1 MSTQVADLRVLL
13 SADLSSLPADVRS
26 AANILKSY
34 VTDATQAEDATR
46 SFGRT
51 FGETA
56 DLLSQKSQAIIGG
69 FSLMQGAV
77 LGVVGAAVGMA
88 SAVSS
93 LAQQGRELE
102 QMSNKAGVTVERMQ
116 ELAYATEQYNVSGD
130 QLADMLKDVQDKLGD
145 FSATGGGEFADWMTN
160 IAPKV
165 GLTIEKLQQ
174 MSGPDAL
181 IAMQDAMD
189 KTNVSAAEQVFYL
202 ESIAND
208 VSTLQPLLRNNG
220 AELQRLT
227 SHYRGLNVAL
237 SETDISQL
245 KEMDQ
250 QLHDVGLKL
259 QGSFAK
265 AVLGASEQIDWLTDK
280 VSYAVGY
287 WGTLFDSWADNP
299 RTIDGMSRRLGN
311 LREELADLDEQIKET
326 SNQKQYGGVGFLDAL
341 LGNTDG
347 KSGLPELQQRRAEI
361 EAEINRIQEAYGR
374 KRFGIGEQPE
384 YKPPVPVSSRD
395 TSADTKAATQKLQE
409 QGASRLSALDMQYAS
424 ELDKLRLS
432 HEERLTEINGM
443 QVSEAELR
451 RRGYESLAELREE
464 YRQKE
469 ADHFTQEQADYM
481 AKREEAMAK
490 ELEADQRKQD
500 QLVEQERQ
508 RVAQQKAAQQQAAR
522 DMLSFTSQ
530 TIGLTTDMLQQSGK
544 EQTGMMKALL
554 AAQKLLAIPSIL
566 IAGQQAAAGAEAF
579 AAMTGGLIGAAT
591 ARKLIEAQTAI
602 SIGLVVG
609 TSIAGMAH
617 SGIEE
622 IPSEGTW
629 LLDKGERV
637 YTNRSAQRI
646 DQMYDQLM
654 EGGSG
659 AAGGGAVFEQ
669 HLHFTGDMNDTER
682 QQMITSAAKQGYQ
695 MMIEDFGGYGQGRR
709 LLGV

>member
-1 MSTQVADLRVLL
+1 MSSTQIADLRVLL

-26 AANILKSY
+26 AANVLKSY
-34 VTDATQAEDATR
+34 AADAKSAEDSTFN
-46 SFGRT
+46 FGRS

-227 SHYRGLNVAL
+227 GHYRNLNAAL

-311 LREELADLDEQIKET
+311 LREELKDLDDQIKET
-326 SNQKQYGGVGFLDAL
+326 SEQKAFGGVGLLDAI
-341 LGNTDG
+341 LGDTAG
-347 KSGLPELQQRRAEI
+347 RAALPELQQRRAEI
-361 EAEINRIQEAYGR
+361 EAEIDRIQEAYGK

-384 YKPPVPVSSRD
+384 YQPPEPVSSRD
-395 TSADTKAATQKLQE
+395 TSADNKKLLE
-409 QGASRLSALDMQYAS
+409 QGEARLSALDMQFAS

-432 HEERLTEINGM
+432 HEERLAEIDSL

-451 RRGYESLAELREE
+451 RRGYESLSELREE

-469 ADHFTQEQADYM
+469 ADHFAEQQADYM

-500 QLVEQERQ
+500 QLAEQERQ
-508 RVAQQKAAQQQAAR
+508 RVERQKAAQQQAAR
-522 DMLSFTSQ
+522 DMLNFTSQ
-530 TIGLTTDMLQQSGK
+530 TLSLTTDMLQQSGK
-544 EQTGMMKALL
+544 EQTFIMKALL

-566 IAGQQAAAGAEAF
+566 VAGEQAEAGAAAF
-579 AAMTGGLIGAAT
+579 AAMTGGLLAAES
-591 ARKLIEAQTAI
+591 ARAMIKAQTMI
-602 SIGLVVG
+602 SVG
-609 TSIAGMAH
+609 IVAGTAIAGMAH
-617 SGIEE
+617 DGIDT
-622 IPSEGTW
+622 IPREGTW
-629 LLDKGERV
+629 LLNTGERV
-637 YTNRSAQRI
+637 YTNKSAQRI

-654 EGGSG
+654 SGGG
-659 AAGGGAVFEQ
+659 VAASGGAVFEQ
-669 HLHFTGDMNDTER
+669 HFHFSADMTDTDR
-682 QQMITSAAKQGYQ
+682 NQVITEAALRGYH
-695 MMIEDFGGYGQGRR
+695 MFIEDLGSNGQARR
-709 LLGV
+709 MLGV

>member
-1 MSTQVADLRVLL
+1 MSTQIADLRVLL
-13 SADLSSLPADVRS
+13 SANLSSLPADVRS
-26 AANILKSY
+26 AANVLKSY
-34 VTDATQAEDATR
+34 AADAQRSEDATLN
-46 SFGRT
+46 FGRS

-69 FSLMQGAV
+69 FSVMQGAV

-227 SHYRGLNVAL
+227 GHYRNLNAAL

-265 AVLGASEQIDWLTDK
+265 AVLGASEQIDWLTEK
-280 VSYAVGY
+280 LGYAVSY

-311 LREELADLDEQIKET
+311 LREELKDLDDQIKET
-326 SNQKQYGGVGFLDAL
+326 SEQKAFGGVGLIDAI
-341 LGNTDG
+341 LGDTAG
-347 KSGLPELQQRRAEI
+347 RSALPELQQRRAEI
-361 EAEINRIQEAYGR
+361 EAEIDRIQEAYG
-374 KRFGIGEQPE
+374 KQRFGIGEQPE
-384 YKPPVPVSSRD
+384 YQPPEPVSSRD
-395 TSADTKAATQKLQE
+395 TSADNKKLLE
-409 QGASRLSALDMQYAS
+409 QGEARLSALDMQFAS

-432 HEERLTEINGM
+432 HEERLAEIDSL

-451 RRGYESLAELREE
+451 RRGYESLSELREE

-469 ADHFTQEQADYM
+469 ADHFAEQQADYM

-500 QLVEQERQ
+500 QLAEQERQ
-508 RVAQQKAAQQQAAR
+508 RVERQKAAQQQAAR
-522 DMLSFTSQ
+522 DMLNFTSQ
-530 TIGLTTDMLQQSGK
+530 TLSLTTDMLQQSGK
-544 EQTGMMKALL
+544 EQTFIMKALL

-566 IAGQQAAAGAEAF
+566 VAGEQAEAGAAAF
-579 AAMTGGLIGAAT
+579 AAMTGGLLAAES
-591 ARKLIEAQTAI
+591 ARAMIKAQTMI
-602 SIGLVVG
+602 SVG
-609 TSIAGMAH
+609 IVAGTAIAGMAH
-617 SGIEE
+617 DGIDT
-622 IPSEGTW
+622 IPREGTW
-629 LLDKGERV
+629 LLNTGERV
-637 YTNRSAQRI
+637 YTNKSAQRI

-654 EGGSG
+654 SGGG
-659 AAGGGAVFEQ
+659 VAASGGAVFEQ
-669 HLHFTGDMNDTER
+669 HFHFSADMTDTDR
-682 QQMITSAAKQGYQ
+682 NQVITEAALRGYH
-695 MMIEDFGGYGQGRR
+695 MFIEDLGSNGQARR
-709 LLGV
+709 MLGV

>member
-1 MSTQVADLRVLL
+1 MSSTQIADLRVLL

-26 AANILKSY
+26 AANVLKSY
-34 VTDATQAEDATR
+34 AADAKSAEDSTFNFGR
-46 SFGRT
+46 SFG
-51 FGETA
+51 EAA

-227 SHYRGLNVAL
+227 GHYRNLNVAL

-311 LREELADLDEQIKET
+311 LREELKDLDDQIKET
-326 SNQKQYGGVGFLDAL
+326 SEQKAFGGVGLLDAI
-341 LGNTDG
+341 LGDTAG
-347 KSGLPELQQRRAEI
+347 RAALPELQQRRAEI
-361 EAEINRIQEAYGR
+361 EAEIDRIQEAYGK

-384 YKPPVPVSSRD
+384 YQPPEPVSSRD
-395 TSADTKAATQKLQE
+395 TSADNKKLLD
-409 QGASRLSALDMQYAS
+409 QGEARLSALDMQFAS

-432 HEERLTEINGM
+432 HEERLAEIDSL

-451 RRGYESLAELREE
+451 RRGYESLSELREE

-469 ADHFTQEQADYM
+469 ADHFAEQQADYM

-500 QLVEQERQ
+500 QLAEQERQ
-508 RVAQQKAAQQQAAR
+508 RVERQKAAQQQAAR

-530 TIGLTTDMLQQSGK
+530 TIGLTTDMLSQSGK
-544 EQTGMMKALL
+544 EQTGVMKALL
-554 AAQKLLAIPSIL
+554 AAQKLMAIPSII

-579 AAMTGGLIGAAT
+579 AAMTGGLIGAAA
-591 ARKLIEAQTAI
+591 ARAMIEAQTAI

-637 YTNRSAQRI
+637 YTNKSAQRI

-654 EGGSG
+654 SGGGG
-659 AAGGGAVFEQ
+659 AAAAGAVFEQ
-669 HLHFTGDMNDTER
+669 HLHFSSDMTDDDRNAV
-682 QQMITSAAKQGYQ
+682 ITSAAKQGYQ
-695 MMIEDFGGYGQGRR
+695 MMIEDFGSYGKGRKM
-709 LLGV
+709 LGV

>member
-1 MSTQVADLRVLL
+1 MSSTQIADLRVLL

-26 AANILKSY
+26 AANVLKSY
-34 VTDATQAEDATR
+34 AADAKSAEDSTFN
-46 SFGRT
+46 FGRS

-227 SHYRGLNVAL
+227 GHYRNLNVAL

-265 AVLGASEQIDWLTDK
+265 AVLGASEQIDWLTEK
-280 VSYAVGY
+280 LGYAVSY
-287 WGTLFDSWADNP
+287 WGTLLDSWADNP
-299 RTIDGMSRRLGN
+299 RTVDGMSRRLGN
-311 LREELADLDEQIKET
+311 LREELKDLDDQIKET
-326 SNQKQYGGVGFLDAL
+326 SEQKAFGGVGLIDAI
-341 LGNTDG
+341 LGDTAG
-347 KSGLPELQQRRAEI
+347 RSALPELQQRRAEI
-361 EAEINRIQEAYGR
+361 EAEIDRIQEAYGK

-384 YKPPVPVSSRD
+384 YQPPEPVSSRD
-395 TSADTKAATQKLQE
+395 TSADNKKLLE
-409 QGASRLSALDMQYAS
+409 QGEARLSALDMQFAS

-432 HEERLTEINGM
+432 HEERLAEIDSL

-451 RRGYESLAELREE
+451 RRGYESLSELREE

-469 ADHFTQEQADYM
+469 VDHFAEQQADYM

-500 QLVEQERQ
+500 QLAEQERG
-508 RVAQQKAAQQQAAR
+508 RVERQKAAQQQAAR
-522 DMLSFTSQ
+522 DMLNFTSQ
-530 TIGLTTDMLQQSGK
+530 TLSLTTDMLQQSGK
-544 EQTGMMKALL
+544 EQTFIMKALL

-566 IAGQQAAAGAEAF
+566 VAGEQAEAGAAAF
-579 AAMTGGLIGAAT
+579 AAMTGGLLSAES
-591 ARKLIEAQTAI
+591 ARAMIKAQTMI
-602 SIGLVVG
+602 SVG
-609 TSIAGMAH
+609 IVAGTAIAGMAH

-637 YTNRSAQRI
+637 YTNKSAQRI

-654 EGGSG
+654 SGGG
-659 AAGGGAVFEQ
+659 VAASGGAVFEQ
-669 HLHFTGDMNDTER
+669 HFHFSADMTDTDR
-682 QQMITSAAKQGYQ
+682 NQVITEAALRGYH
-695 MMIEDFGGYGQGRR
+695 MFIEDLGSNGQARR
-709 LLGV
+709 MLGV

>member
-1 MSTQVADLRVLL
+1 MSTQIADLRVLL

-26 AANILKSY
+26 AANVLKSY
-34 VTDATQAEDATR
+34 AADAQRSEDATLN
-46 SFGRT
+46 FGRS

-69 FSLMQGAV
+69 FSVMQGAV

-102 QMSNKAGVTVERMQ
+102 QMSLKAGVSVEKMQ

-130 QLADMLKDVQDKLGD
+130 KLADMLKDVQDKLGD
-145 FSATGGGEFADWMTN
+145 FSATGGGEFKDWMEN

-165 GLTIEKLQQ
+165 GLTVSKLQQ
-174 MSGPDAL
+174 MAGPEAL
-181 IAMQDAMD
+181 IAVQNAMD
-189 KTNVSAAEQVFYL
+189 ATNVSASEQVFYL
-202 ESIAND
+202 EAIAND

-227 SHYRGLNVAL
+227 GHYRNLNAAL

-311 LREELADLDEQIKET
+311 LREELKDLDDQIKET
-326 SNQKQYGGVGFLDAL
+326 SEQKAFGGVGLIDAI
-341 LGNTDG
+341 LGDTAG
-347 KSGLPELQQRRAEI
+347 RSALPELQQRRAEI
-361 EAEINRIQEAYGR
+361 EAEIDRIQEAYGK

-384 YKPPVPVSSRD
+384 YQPPEPVSSRD
-395 TSADTKAATQKLQE
+395 TSADNKKLLD
-409 QGASRLSALDMQYAS
+409 QGEARLSALDMQFAS

-432 HEERLTEINGM
+432 HEERLAEIDSL

-451 RRGYESLAELREE
+451 RRGYESLSELREE

-469 ADHFTQEQADYM
+469 ADYFAEQQADYM
-481 AKREEAMAK
+481 AKREEAMAM

-500 QLVEQERQ
+500 QLAEQERQ
-508 RVAQQKAAQQQAAR
+508 RVEKQKAAQQQAAR
-522 DMLSFTSQ
+522 DMLNFTSQ

-544 EQTGMMKALL
+544 DQTFVMKALL
-554 AAQKLLAIPSIL
+554 AAQKLLAIPSI
-566 IAGQQAAAGAEAF
+566 IVAGQLAEANAAAF
-579 AAMTGGLIGAAT
+579 ASMTGGMMSAET
-591 ARKLIEAQTAI
+591 ARQMMRVQTAI
-602 SIGLVVG
+602 SIGLVAG
-609 TSIAGMAH
+609 TAIAGMAH

-637 YTNRSAQRI
+637 YTNKSAQRI
-646 DQMYDQLM
+646 DQMYDRM
-654 EGGSG
+654 MGGGGVAS
-659 AAGGGAVFEQ
+659 AGGAVFEQ
-669 HLHFTGDMNDTER
+669 HLHFSADMTDDDRNAVITEASR
-682 QQMITSAAKQGYQ
+682 QGYQ
-695 MMIEDFGGYGQGRR
+695 MFLDDLASYGQGRR
-709 LLGV
+709 MLGV

>member
-1 MSTQVADLRVLL
+1 MSSTQIADLRVLL

-26 AANILKSY
+26 AANVLKSY
-34 VTDATQAEDATR
+34 AADAKSAEDSTFN
-46 SFGRT
+46 FGRS

-227 SHYRGLNVAL
+227 GHYRNLNAAL

-311 LREELADLDEQIKET
+311 LREELKDLDDQIKET
-326 SNQKQYGGVGFLDAL
+326 SEQKAFGGVGLLDAI
-341 LGNTDG
+341 LGDTAG
-347 KSGLPELQQRRAEI
+347 RAALPELQQRRAEI
-361 EAEINRIQEAYGR
+361 EAEIDRIQEAYGK

-384 YKPPVPVSSRD
+384 YQPPEPVSSRD
-395 TSADTKAATQKLQE
+395 TSADNKKLLE
-409 QGASRLSALDMQYAS
+409 QGEARLSALDMQFAS

-432 HEERLTEINGM
+432 HEERLAEIDSL

-451 RRGYESLAELREE
+451 RRGYESLSELREE

-469 ADHFTQEQADYM
+469 ADHFAEQQADYM

-500 QLVEQERQ
+500 QLAEQERQ
-508 RVAQQKAAQQQAAR
+508 RVERQKAAQQQAAR
-522 DMLSFTSQ
+522 DMLNFTSQ
-530 TIGLTTDMLQQSGK
+530 TLSLTTDMLQQSGK
-544 EQTGMMKALL
+544 EQTFIMKALL

-566 IAGQQAAAGAEAF
+566 VAGEQAEAGAAAF
-579 AAMTGGLIGAAT
+579 AAMTGGLLAAES
-591 ARKLIEAQTAI
+591 ARAMLKAQTMI
-602 SIGLVVG
+602 SVG
-609 TSIAGMAH
+609 IVAGTAIAGMAH

-637 YTNRSAQRI
+637 YTNKSAQRI

-654 EGGSG
+654 TGGGG
-659 AAGGGAVFEQ
+659 AASGGAVFEQ
-669 HLHFTGDMNDTER
+669 HFHFSADMTDTDR
-682 QQMITSAAKQGYQ
+682 NQVITEAALRGYH
-695 MMIEDFGGYGQGRR
+695 MFIEDLGSNGQARR
-709 LLGV
+709 MLGV

>member
-1 MSTQVADLRVLL
+1 MSTQIADLRVLL

-26 AANILKSY
+26 AANVLKSY
-34 VTDATQAEDATR
+34 AADAQRSEDATLN
-46 SFGRT
+46 FGRS

-69 FSLMQGAV
+69 FSVMQGAV

-227 SHYRGLNVAL
+227 GHYRNLNAAL

-311 LREELADLDEQIKET
+311 LREELKDLDDQIKET
-326 SNQKQYGGVGFLDAL
+326 SEQKAFGGVGLIDAI
-341 LGNTDG
+341 LGDTAG
-347 KSGLPELQQRRAEI
+347 RSALPELQQRRAEI
-361 EAEINRIQEAYGR
+361 EAEIDRIQEAYGK

-384 YKPPVPVSSRD
+384 YQPPEPVSSRD
-395 TSADTKAATQKLQE
+395 TSADNKKLLE
-409 QGASRLSALDMQYAS
+409 QGEARLSALDMQFAS

-432 HEERLTEINGM
+432 HEERLAEIDSL

-451 RRGYESLAELREE
+451 RRGYESLSELREE

-469 ADHFTQEQADYM
+469 ADHFAEQQADYM

-500 QLVEQERQ
+500 QLAEQERG
-508 RVAQQKAAQQQAAR
+508 RVERQKAAQQQAAR
-522 DMLSFTSQ
+522 DMLNFTSQ
-530 TIGLTTDMLQQSGK
+530 TLSLTTDMLQQSGK
-544 EQTGMMKALL
+544 EQTFIMKALL

-566 IAGQQAAAGAEAF
+566 VAGEQAEAGAAAF
-579 AAMTGGLIGAAT
+579 AAMTGGLLSAES
-591 ARKLIEAQTAI
+591 ARAMIKAQTMI
-602 SIGLVVG
+602 SVG
-609 TSIAGMAH
+609 IVAGTAIAGMAH

-637 YTNRSAQRI
+637 YTNKSAQRI
-646 DQMYDQLM
+646 DQMYDRM
-654 EGGSG
+654 MGGGGVAS
-659 AAGGGAVFEQ
+659 AGGAVFEQ
-669 HLHFTGDMNDTER
+669 HLHFSADMTDDDRNAVITEASR
-682 QQMITSAAKQGYQ
+682 QGYQ
-695 MMIEDFGGYGQGRR
+695 MFLDDLASYGQGRR
-709 LLGV
+709 MLGV

>member
-1 MSTQVADLRVLL
+1 MSSTQIADLRVLL

-26 AANILKSY
+26 AANVLKSY
-34 VTDATQAEDATR
+34 AADAKSAEDSTFNFGR
-46 SFGRT
+46 SFG
-51 FGETA
+51 EAA

-227 SHYRGLNVAL
+227 GHYRNLNVAL

-265 AVLGASEQIDWLTDK
+265 AILGASEQIDWLTDK

-311 LREELADLDEQIKET
+311 LREELKDLDDQIKET
-326 SNQKQYGGVGFLDAL
+326 SEQKAFGGVGLIDAI
-341 LGNTDG
+341 LGDTAG
-347 KSGLPELQQRRAEI
+347 RSALPELQQRRAEI
-361 EAEINRIQEAYGR
+361 EAEIDRIQEAYGK

-384 YKPPVPVSSRD
+384 YQPPEPVSSRD
-395 TSADTKAATQKLQE
+395 TSADNKKLLE
-409 QGASRLSALDMQYAS
+409 QGEARLSALDMQFAS

-432 HEERLTEINGM
+432 HEERLAEIDSL

-451 RRGYESLAELREE
+451 RRGYESLGELREE

-469 ADHFTQEQADYM
+469 ADHFAEQQADYM

-500 QLVEQERQ
+500 QLAEQERQ
-508 RVAQQKAAQQQAAR
+508 RVERQKAAQQQAAR
-522 DMLSFTSQ
+522 DMLNFTSQ
-530 TIGLTTDMLQQSGK
+530 TLSLTTDMLQQSGK
-544 EQTGMMKALL
+544 EQTFIMKALL

-566 IAGQQAAAGAEAF
+566 VAGEQAEAGAAAF
-579 AAMTGGLIGAAT
+579 AAMTGGLLAAES
-591 ARKLIEAQTAI
+591 ARAMLKAQTMI
-602 SIGLVVG
+602 SVG
-609 TSIAGMAH
+609 IVAGTAIAGMAH
-617 SGIEE
+617 DGIDT
-622 IPSEGTW
+622 IPREGTW
-629 LLDKGERV
+629 LLNTGERV
-637 YTNRSAQRI
+637 YTNKSAQRI

-654 EGGSG
+654 SGGG
-659 AAGGGAVFEQ
+659 VAASGGAVFEQ
-669 HLHFTGDMNDTER
+669 HFHFSADMTDTDR
-682 QQMITSAAKQGYQ
+682 NQVITEAALRGYH
-695 MMIEDFGGYGQGRR
+695 MFIEDLGSNGQARR
-709 LLGV
+709 MLGV

>member
-1 MSTQVADLRVLL
+1 MSTQIADLRVLL

-26 AANILKSY
+26 AANVLKSY
-34 VTDATQAEDATR
+34 AADAQRSEDATLN
-46 SFGRT
+46 FGRS

-69 FSLMQGAV
+69 FSVMQGAV

-102 QMSNKAGVTVERMQ
+102 QMSLKAGVSVEKMQ

-130 QLADMLKDVQDKLGD
+130 KLADMLKDVQDKLGD
-145 FSATGGGEFADWMTN
+145 FSATGGGEFKDWMEN

-165 GLTIEKLQQ
+165 GLTVSKLQQ
-174 MSGPDAL
+174 MAGPEAL
-181 IAMQDAMD
+181 IAVQNAMD
-189 KTNVSAAEQVFYL
+189 ATNVSASEQVFYL

-227 SHYRGLNVAL
+227 GHYRNLNAAL

-311 LREELADLDEQIKET
+311 LREELKDLDDQIKET
-326 SNQKQYGGVGFLDAL
+326 SEQKAFGGVGLIDAI
-341 LGNTDG
+341 LGDTAG
-347 KSGLPELQQRRAEI
+347 RSALPELQQRRAEI
-361 EAEINRIQEAYGR
+361 EAEIDRIQEAYGK

-384 YKPPVPVSSRD
+384 YQPPEPVSSRD
-395 TSADTKAATQKLQE
+395 TSADNKKLLD
-409 QGASRLSALDMQYAS
+409 QGEARLSALDMQFAS

-432 HEERLTEINGM
+432 HEERLAEIDSL

-451 RRGYESLAELREE
+451 RRGYESLSELREE

-469 ADHFTQEQADYM
+469 ADYFAEQQADYM
-481 AKREEAMAK
+481 AKREEAIAR

-500 QLVEQERQ
+500 QLAEQERQ
-508 RVAQQKAAQQQAAR
+508 RVEKQKAAQQQAAR
-522 DMLSFTSQ
+522 DMLNFTSQ
-530 TIGLTTDMLQQSGK
+530 TLSLTTDMLQQSGK
-544 EQTGMMKALL
+544 EQTFIMKALL

-566 IAGQQAAAGAEAF
+566 VAGEQAEAGAAAF
-579 AAMTGGLIGAAT
+579 AAMTGGLLSAES
-591 ARKLIEAQTAI
+591 ARAMIKAQTMI
-602 SIGLVVG
+602 SVG
-609 TSIAGMAH
+609 IVAGTAIAGMAH

-637 YTNRSAQRI
+637 YTNKSAQRI

-654 EGGSG
+654 SGGG
-659 AAGGGAVFEQ
+659 VAASGGAVFEQ
-669 HLHFTGDMNDTER
+669 HFHFSADMTDTDR
-682 QQMITSAAKQGYQ
+682 NQVITEAALRGYH
-695 MMIEDFGGYGQGRR
+695 MFIEDLGSNGQARR
-709 LLGV
+709 MLGV

>member
-34 VTDATQAEDATR
+34 AADAHNAEDATFKFGR
-46 SFGRT
+46 SFGDA
-51 FGETA
+51 A
-56 DLLSQKSQAIIGG
+56 DLLSNKSMAIVQG
-69 FSLMQGAV
+69 FNVVQGAV
-77 LGVVGAAVGMA
+77 LGMTGTAVGLAA
-88 SAVSS
+88 SVSA

-102 QMSNKAGVTVERMQ
+102 QMALKAGVSVEAMQ

-165 GLTIEKLQQ
+165 GLTVAKLQQ
-174 MSGPDAL
+174 MAGPEAL
-181 IAMQDAMD
+181 IAVQNAMD
-189 KTNVSAAEQVFYL
+189 ATNVSASEQVFYL

-208 VSTLQPLLRNNG
+208 VSALQPLLRNNG

-227 SHYRGLNVAL
+227 THYRNLNVAL
-237 SETDISQL
+237 SQTDISQL

-250 QLHDVGLKL
+250 KLKDVSLRL
-259 QGSFAK
+259 QSSFAQG
-265 AVLGASEQIDWLTDK
+265 VLGASEQIDWLTDK
-280 VSYAVGY
+280 LSYAVSY

-311 LREELADLDEQIKET
+311 LREELGDLDDQIKEV
-326 SNQKQYGGVGFLDAL
+326 SSQKQFGGVGLLDAL
-341 LGNTDG
+341 LGDTAG

-361 EAEINRIQEAYGR
+361 EAEIGRIQDAYGR

-384 YKPPVPVSSRD
+384 YQPPEPVSSRD
-395 TSADTKAATQKLQE
+395 TSADTQKLLDKGE
-409 QGASRLSALDMQYAS
+409 QRLSALDMQYAS
-424 ELDKLRLS
+424 ELEKLRLS
-432 HEERLTEINGM
+432 HEERLAEIDGM

-451 RRGYESLAELREE
+451 KRGYESLAELREE

-500 QLVEQERQ
+500 QLAEQERQ
-508 RVAQQKAAQQQAAR
+508 RVEKQKASQQQAAR
-522 DMLSFTSQ
+522 DMLNFTSQ
-530 TIGLTTDMLQQSGK
+530 TIGLTTDMLEQSGK
-544 EQTGMMKALL
+544 DQTFVMKALL
-554 AAQKLLAIPSIL
+554 AAQKLLAIPSI
-566 IAGQQAAAGAEAF
+566 IVAGQLAEANAAAF
-579 AAMTGGLIGAAT
+579 ASMTGGLMSAET
-591 ARKLIEAQTAI
+591 ARQMMRVQTMI
-602 SIGLVVG
+602 SVGLVAG
-609 TSIAGMAH
+609 TAIAGMAH

-622 IPSEGTW
+622 VPREGTW

-637 YTNRSAQRI
+637 YTNKSAQRI
-646 DQMYDQLM
+646 DQMYDQLISG
-654 EGGSG
+654 GGS

-669 HLHFTGDMNDTER
+669 HLHFTGDMDESER
-682 QQMITSAAKQGYQ
+682 QQMITASAYQGYQ
-695 MMIEDFGGYGQGRR
+695 LMIEDFAGYGQGRKM
-709 LLGV
+709 LGV

>member
-1 MSTQVADLRVLL
+1 MSSTQIADLRVLL

-34 VTDATQAEDATR
+34 AADAKNAEDSTFNFGR
-46 SFGRT
+46 SFN
-51 FGETA
+51 ETA
-56 DLLSQKSQAIIGG
+56 DRLSHKSVAIVQG
-69 FSLMQGAV
+69 FSVVQGAV
-77 LGVVGAAVGMA
+77 LGLVGTAVGLAA
-88 SAVSS
+88 SVSA

-102 QMSNKAGVTVERMQ
+102 QMSLKAGVSVEKMQ

-130 QLADMLKDVQDKLGD
+130 KLADMLKDVQDKLGD
-145 FSATGGGEFADWMTN
+145 FSATSGGEFKDWMEN

-227 SHYRGLNVAL
+227 GHYRNLNAAL

-265 AVLGASEQIDWLTDK
+265 AVLGASEQIDWLTDR

-311 LREELADLDEQIKET
+311 LREELKDLDDQIKET
-326 SNQKQYGGVGFLDAL
+326 SEQKAFGGVGLLDAI
-341 LGNTDG
+341 LGDTAG
-347 KSGLPELQQRRAEI
+347 RAALPELQQRRAEI
-361 EAEINRIQEAYGR
+361 EAEIDRIQEAYGK

-384 YKPPVPVSSRD
+384 YQPPEPVSSRD
-395 TSADTKAATQKLQE
+395 TSADNKKLLE
-409 QGASRLSALDMQYAS
+409 QGEARLSALDMQFAS

-432 HEERLTEINGM
+432 HEERLAEIDSM

-451 RRGYESLAELREE
+451 RRGYESLSELREE

-469 ADHFTQEQADYM
+469 ADHFAEQQADYM

-500 QLVEQERQ
+500 QLAEQERG
-508 RVAQQKAAQQQAAR
+508 RVERQKAAQQQAAR
-522 DMLSFTSQ
+522 DMLNFTSQ
-530 TIGLTTDMLQQSGK
+530 TLSLTTDMLQQSGK
-544 EQTGMMKALL
+544 EQTFIMKALL

-566 IAGQQAAAGAEAF
+566 VAGEQAEAGAAAF
-579 AAMTGGLIGAAT
+579 AAMTGGLLSAES
-591 ARKLIEAQTAI
+591 ARAMIKAQTMI
-602 SIGLVVG
+602 SVG
-609 TSIAGMAH
+609 IVAGTAIAGMAH

-637 YTNRSAQRI
+637 YTNKSAQRI

-654 EGGSG
+654 SGGG
-659 AAGGGAVFEQ
+659 VAASGGAVFEQ
-669 HLHFTGDMNDTER
+669 HFHFSADMTDTDR
-682 QQMITSAAKQGYQ
+682 NQVITEAALRGYH
-695 MMIEDFGGYGQGRR
+695 MFIEDLGSNGQARR
-709 LLGV
+709 MLGI

>member
-1 MSTQVADLRVLL
+1 MSSTQIADLRVLL

-26 AANILKSY
+26 AANVLKSY
-34 VTDATQAEDATR
+34 AADAKSAEDSTFN
-46 SFGRT
+46 FGRS

-227 SHYRGLNVAL
+227 GHYRNLNAAL

-311 LREELADLDEQIKET
+311 LREELKDLDDQIKET
-326 SNQKQYGGVGFLDAL
+326 SEQKAFGGVGLLDAI
-341 LGNTDG
+341 LGDTAG
-347 KSGLPELQQRRAEI
+347 RAALPELQQRRAEI
-361 EAEINRIQEAYGR
+361 EAEIDRIQEAYGK

-384 YKPPVPVSSRD
+384 YQPPEPVSSRD
-395 TSADTKAATQKLQE
+395 TSADNKNLLE
-409 QGASRLSALDMQYAS
+409 QGEARLSALDMQFAS

-432 HEERLTEINGM
+432 HEERLAEIDSL

-451 RRGYESLAELREE
+451 RRGYESLSELREE

-469 ADHFTQEQADYM
+469 ADHFAEQQADYM

-500 QLVEQERQ
+500 QLAEQERQ
-508 RVAQQKAAQQQAAR
+508 RVERQKAAQQQAAR
-522 DMLSFTSQ
+522 DMLNFTSQ
-530 TIGLTTDMLQQSGK
+530 TLSLTTDMLQQSGK
-544 EQTGMMKALL
+544 EQTFIMKALL

-566 IAGQQAAAGAEAF
+566 VAGEQAEAGAAAF
-579 AAMTGGLIGAAT
+579 AAMTGGLLAAES
-591 ARKLIEAQTAI
+591 ARAMLKAQTMI
-602 SIGLVVG
+602 SVG
-609 TSIAGMAH
+609 IVAGTAIAGMAH

-637 YTNRSAQRI
+637 YTNKSAQRI
-646 DQMYDQLM
+646 DQMYDRM
-654 EGGSG
+654 MGGGGVGS
-659 AAGGGAVFEQ
+659 AGGAVFEQ
-669 HLHFTGDMNDTER
+669 HLHFSADMTDDDRNAV
-682 QQMITSAAKQGYQ
+682 ITAASRQGYQ
-695 MMIEDFGGYGQGRR
+695 MFLDDLASYGQGRR
-709 LLGV
+709 MLGV

>member
-1 MSTQVADLRVLL
+1 MSSTQIADLRVLL

-26 AANILKSY
+26 AANVLKSY
-34 VTDATQAEDATR
+34 AADAKSAEDSTFN
-46 SFGRT
+46 FGRS

-227 SHYRGLNVAL
+227 GHYRNLNAAL

-311 LREELADLDEQIKET
+311 LREELKDLDDQIKET
-326 SNQKQYGGVGFLDAL
+326 SEQKAFGGVGLLDAI
-341 LGNTDG
+341 LGDTAG
-347 KSGLPELQQRRAEI
+347 RAALPELQQRRAEI
-361 EAEINRIQEAYGR
+361 EAEIDRIQEAYGK

-384 YKPPVPVSSRD
+384 YQPPEPVSSRD
-395 TSADTKAATQKLQE
+395 TSADNKNLLE
-409 QGASRLSALDMQYAS
+409 QGEARLSALDMQFAS

-432 HEERLTEINGM
+432 HEERLAEIDSL

-451 RRGYESLAELREE
+451 RRGYESLSELREE

-469 ADHFTQEQADYM
+469 ADHFAEQQADYM

-500 QLVEQERQ
+500 QLSEQERG
-508 RVAQQKAAQQQAAR
+508 RVERQKAAQQQGAR
-522 DMLSFTSQ
+522 DMLNFTSQ
-530 TIGLTTDMLQQSGK
+530 TLSLTTDMLQQSGK
-544 EQTGMMKALL
+544 EQTFIMKALL

-566 IAGQQAAAGAEAF
+566 VAGEQAEAGAAAF
-579 AAMTGGLIGAAT
+579 AAMTGGLLSAES
-591 ARKLIEAQTAI
+591 ARAMIKAQTMI
-602 SIGLVVG
+602 SVG
-609 TSIAGMAH
+609 IVAGTAIAGMAH
-617 SGIEE
+617 DGIDT
-622 IPSEGTW
+622 IPREGTW
-629 LLDKGERV
+629 LLNTGERV
-637 YTNRSAQRI
+637 YTNKSAQRI

-654 EGGSG
+654 TGGG
-659 AAGGGAVFEQ
+659 VAAGGGAVFEQ
-669 HLHFTGDMNDTER
+669 HFHFSADMTDTDR
-682 QQMITSAAKQGYQ
+682 NQVITEAANRGYH
-695 MMIEDFGGYGQGRR
+695 MFIEDLGSNGQARR
-709 LLGV
+709 MLGI

>member
-1 MSTQVADLRVLL
+1 MSTQIADLRVLL

-26 AANILKSY
+26 AANVLKSY
-34 VTDATQAEDATR
+34 AADAKSAEDSTFN
-46 SFGRT
+46 FGRS

-56 DLLSQKSQAIIGG
+56 DLISQRSQAIIGG

-77 LGVVGAAVGMA
+77 LGVVGSAVGMA

-227 SHYRGLNVAL
+227 GHYRNLNAAL

-311 LREELADLDEQIKET
+311 LREELKDLDDQIKET
-326 SNQKQYGGVGFLDAL
+326 SEQKAFGGVGLIDAI
-341 LGNTDG
+341 LGDTAG
-347 KSGLPELQQRRAEI
+347 RSALPELQQRRAEI
-361 EAEINRIQEAYGR
+361 EAEIDRIQEAYGK

-384 YKPPVPVSSRD
+384 YQPPEPVSSRD
-395 TSADTKAATQKLQE
+395 TSADNKKLLE
-409 QGASRLSALDMQYAS
+409 QGEARLSALDMQFAS

-432 HEERLTEINGM
+432 HEERLAEIDSL

-451 RRGYESLAELREE
+451 RRGYESLSELREE

-469 ADHFTQEQADYM
+469 ADHFAEQQADYM

-500 QLVEQERQ
+500 QLAEQERG
-508 RVAQQKAAQQQAAR
+508 RVERQKAAQQQGAR
-522 DMLSFTSQ
+522 DMLNFTSQ
-530 TIGLTTDMLQQSGK
+530 TLSLTTDMLQQSGK
-544 EQTGMMKALL
+544 EQTFIMKALL

-566 IAGQQAAAGAEAF
+566 VAGEQAEAGAAAF
-579 AAMTGGLIGAAT
+579 AAMTGGLLSAES
-591 ARKLIEAQTAI
+591 ARAMIKAQTMI
-602 SIGLVVG
+602 SVG
-609 TSIAGMAH
+609 IVAGTAIAGMAH
-617 SGIEE
+617 DGIDT
-622 IPSEGTW
+622 IPREGTW
-629 LLDKGERV
+629 LLNTGERV
-637 YTNRSAQRI
+637 YTNKSAQRI
-646 DQMYDQLM
+646 DQMYDRM
-654 EGGSG
+654 MGGGGVAS
-659 AAGGGAVFEQ
+659 AGGAVFEQ
-669 HLHFTGDMNDTER
+669 HLHFSADMTDDDRNAV
-682 QQMITSAAKQGYQ
+682 ITAASRQGYQ
-695 MMIEDFGGYGQGRR
+695 MFLDDLASYGQGRR
-709 LLGV
+709 MLGV

>member
-1 MSTQVADLRVLL
+1 MSTQIADLRVLL

-26 AANILKSY
+26 AANVLKSY
-34 VTDATQAEDATR
+34 AADAKSAEDSTFNFGR
-46 SFGRT
+46 SFG
-51 FGETA
+51 EAA

-227 SHYRGLNVAL
+227 GHYRNLNVAL

-311 LREELADLDEQIKET
+311 LREELKDLDDQIKET
-326 SNQKQYGGVGFLDAL
+326 SEQKAFGGVGLIDAI
-341 LGNTDG
+341 LGDTAG
-347 KSGLPELQQRRAEI
+347 RSALPELQQRRAEI
-361 EAEINRIQEAYGR
+361 EAEIDRIEEAYGK

-384 YKPPVPVSSRD
+384 YQPPEPVSSRD
-395 TSADTKAATQKLQE
+395 TSADNKKLLE
-409 QGASRLSALDMQYAS
+409 QGEARLSALDMQFAS

-432 HEERLTEINGM
+432 HEERLAEIDSL

-451 RRGYESLAELREE
+451 RRGYESLSELREE

-469 ADHFTQEQADYM
+469 ADHFAEQQADYM

-500 QLVEQERQ
+500 QLAEQERQ
-508 RVAQQKAAQQQAAR
+508 RVERQKAAQQQAAR
-522 DMLSFTSQ
+522 DMLNFTSQ
-530 TIGLTTDMLQQSGK
+530 TLSLTTDMLQQSGK
-544 EQTGMMKALL
+544 EQTFIMKALL

-566 IAGQQAAAGAEAF
+566 VAGEQAEAGAAAF
-579 AAMTGGLIGAAT
+579 AAMTGGLLAAES
-591 ARKLIEAQTAI
+591 ARAMLKAQTMI
-602 SIGLVVG
+602 SVG
-609 TSIAGMAH
+609 IVAGTAIAGMAH

-637 YTNRSAQRI
+637 YTNKSAQRI

-654 EGGSG
+654 SGGG
-659 AAGGGAVFEQ
+659 VAASGGAVFEQ
-669 HLHFTGDMNDTER
+669 HFHFSADMTDTDR
-682 QQMITSAAKQGYQ
+682 NQVITEAALRGYH
-695 MMIEDFGGYGQGRR
+695 MFIEDLGSNGQARR
-709 LLGV
+709 MLGV

>member
-1 MSTQVADLRVLL
+1 MSSTQIADLRVLL

-26 AANILKSY
+26 AANVLKSY
-34 VTDATQAEDATR
+34 AADAKSAEDSTFN
-46 SFGRT
+46 FGRS

-56 DLLSQKSQAIIGG
+56 DLLSQKYQAIIGG

-130 QLADMLKDVQDKLGD
+130 KLADMLKDVQDKLGD
-145 FSATGGGEFADWMTN
+145 FSATGGGEFKDWMEN

-165 GLTIEKLQQ
+165 GLTVSKLQQ
-174 MSGPDAL
+174 MAGPEAL
-181 IAMQDAMD
+181 IAVQNAMD
-189 KTNVSAAEQVFYL
+189 ATNVSASEQVFYL

-227 SHYRGLNVAL
+227 GHYRNLNAAL

-265 AVLGASEQIDWLTDK
+265 AVLGASDQIDWLTEK
-280 VSYAVGY
+280 LGYAVSY
-287 WGTLFDSWADNP
+287 WGTLLDSWADNP

-311 LREELADLDEQIKET
+311 LRDELKDLDDQIKET
-326 SNQKQYGGVGFLDAL
+326 SEQKAFGGVGLLDAI
-341 LGNTDG
+341 LGDTAG
-347 KSGLPELQQRRAEI
+347 RAALPELQQRRAEI
-361 EAEINRIQEAYGR
+361 EAEIDRIQEAYGK

-384 YKPPVPVSSRD
+384 YQPPEPVSSRD
-395 TSADTKAATQKLQE
+395 TSADNKKLLE
-409 QGASRLSALDMQYAS
+409 QGEARLSALDMQFAS

-432 HEERLTEINGM
+432 HEERLAEIDSM

-451 RRGYESLAELREE
+451 RRGYESLGELREE

-469 ADHFTQEQADYM
+469 ADHFAEQQADYM

-500 QLVEQERQ
+500 QLSEQERG
-508 RVAQQKAAQQQAAR
+508 RVERQKAAQQQGAR
-522 DMLSFTSQ
+522 DMLNFTSQ
-530 TIGLTTDMLQQSGK
+530 TLSLTTDMLQQSGK
-544 EQTGMMKALL
+544 EQTFIMKALL

-566 IAGQQAAAGAEAF
+566 VAGEQAEAGAAAF
-579 AAMTGGLIGAAT
+579 AAMTGGLLSAES
-591 ARKLIEAQTAI
+591 ARAMIKAQTMI
-602 SIGLVVG
+602 SVG
-609 TSIAGMAH
+609 IVAGTAIAGMAH

-637 YTNRSAQRI
+637 YTNKSAQRI

-654 EGGSG
+654 TGGG
-659 AAGGGAVFEQ
+659 VAAGGGAVFEQ
-669 HLHFTGDMNDTER
+669 HFHFSADMTDTDR
-682 QQMITSAAKQGYQ
+682 NQVITEAANRGYH
-695 MMIEDFGGYGQGRR
+695 MFIEDLGSNGQARR
-709 LLGV
+709 MLGI

>member
-1 MSTQVADLRVLL
+1 MSSTQIADLRVLL

-26 AANILKSY
+26 AANVLKSY
-34 VTDATQAEDATR
+34 AADAKSAEDSTFNFGR
-46 SFGRT
+46 SFG
-51 FGETA
+51 EAA

-227 SHYRGLNVAL
+227 GHYRNLNAAL

-311 LREELADLDEQIKET
+311 LREELKDLDDQIKET
-326 SNQKQYGGVGFLDAL
+326 SEQKAFGGVGLLDAI
-341 LGNTDG
+341 LGDTAG
-347 KSGLPELQQRRAEI
+347 RAALPELQQRRAEI
-361 EAEINRIQEAYGR
+361 EAEIDRIQEAYGK

-384 YKPPVPVSSRD
+384 YQPPEPVSSRD
-395 TSADTKAATQKLQE
+395 TSADNKKLLE
-409 QGASRLSALDMQYAS
+409 QGEARLSALDMQFAS

-432 HEERLTEINGM
+432 HEERLAEIDSL

-451 RRGYESLAELREE
+451 RRGYESLSELREE

-469 ADHFTQEQADYM
+469 ADHFAEQQADYM

-500 QLVEQERQ
+500 QLAEQERQ
-508 RVAQQKAAQQQAAR
+508 RVERQKAAQQQAAR
-522 DMLSFTSQ
+522 DMLNFTSQ
-530 TIGLTTDMLQQSGK
+530 TLSLTTDMLQQSGK
-544 EQTGMMKALL
+544 EQTFIMKALL

-566 IAGQQAAAGAEAF
+566 VAGEQAEAGAAAF
-579 AAMTGGLIGAAT
+579 AAMTGGLLAAES
-591 ARKLIEAQTAI
+591 ARAMLKAQTMI
-602 SIGLVVG
+602 SVG
-609 TSIAGMAH
+609 IVAGTAIAGMAH
-617 SGIEE
+617 DGIDT
-622 IPSEGTW
+622 IPREGTW
-629 LLDKGERV
+629 LLNTGERV
-637 YTNRSAQRI
+637 YTNKSAQRI

-654 EGGSG
+654 SGGGVATS
-659 AAGGGAVFEQ
+659 GGAVFEQ
-669 HLHFTGDMNDTER
+669 HFHFSADMTDTDR
-682 QQMITSAAKQGYQ
+682 NQVITEAALRGYH
-695 MMIEDFGGYGQGRR
+695 MFIEDLGSNGQARR
-709 LLGV
+709 MLGV

>member
-1 MSTQVADLRVLL
+1 MSTQIADLRVLL

-26 AANILKSY
+26 AANVLKSY
-34 VTDATQAEDATR
+34 AADAQRSEDATLN
-46 SFGRT
+46 FGRS

-69 FSLMQGAV
+69 FSVMQGAV

-227 SHYRGLNVAL
+227 GHYRNLNAAL

-311 LREELADLDEQIKET
+311 LREELGDVQEQIAEVQARSK
-326 SNQKQYGGVGFLDAL
+326 NFGGVGVIDAL
-341 LGNTDG
+341 LGNTGD
-347 KSGLPELQQRRAEI
+347 KAAELAELKTRAAELQAEI
-361 EAEINRIQEAYGR
+361 DKVQANYGR

-384 YKPPVPVSSRD
+384 YQPPEPVSSRVISTD
-395 TSADTKAATQKLQE
+395 NRKDLE
-409 QGASRLSALDMQYAS
+409 QGENRLSALDMQFAS

-432 HEERLTEINGM
+432 HEERLAEIDSL

-451 RRGYESLAELREE
+451 RRGYESLSELREE

-469 ADHFTQEQADYM
+469 ADYFAEHQADYM
-481 AKREEAMAK
+481 AKREEAMAR

-500 QLVEQERQ
+500 QLSEQERG
-508 RVAQQKAAQQQAAR
+508 RVERQKAAQQQGAR
-522 DMLSFTSQ
+522 DMLNFTSQ
-530 TIGLTTDMLQQSGK
+530 TLSLTTDMLQQSGK
-544 EQTGMMKALL
+544 EQTFIMKALL

-566 IAGQQAAAGAEAF
+566 VAGEQAEAGAAAF
-579 AAMTGGLIGAAT
+579 AAMTGGLLSAES
-591 ARKLIEAQTAI
+591 ARAMIKAQTMI
-602 SIGLVVG
+602 SVG
-609 TSIAGMAH
+609 IVAGTAIAGMAH

-637 YTNRSAQRI
+637 YTNKSAQRI
-646 DQMYDQLM
+646 DQMYDRM
-654 EGGSG
+654 MGGGGVAS
-659 AAGGGAVFEQ
+659 AGGAVFEQ
-669 HLHFTGDMNDTER
+669 HLHFSADMTDDDRNAVITEASR
-682 QQMITSAAKQGYQ
+682 QGYQ
-695 MMIEDFGGYGQGRR
+695 MFLDDLASYGQGRR
-709 LLGV
+709 MLGV